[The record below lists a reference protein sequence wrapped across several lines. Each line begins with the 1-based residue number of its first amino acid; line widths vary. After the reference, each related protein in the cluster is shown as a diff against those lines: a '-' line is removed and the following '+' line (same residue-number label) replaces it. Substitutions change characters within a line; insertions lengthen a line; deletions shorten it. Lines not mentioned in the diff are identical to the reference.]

1 MKTLTN
7 QKTKKRIRF
16 TIKLLSIIIAF
27 VSFILF
33 IIGTYNLFFNIF
45 AKEPELLI
53 ICKNDDEDLYHWNG
67 ISFTD
72 HNFCSKCGEN
82 IEDVGIII
90 PKQCL
95 NCTSHIDQEDEFCFS
110 CGEKIKS
117 VKLREWLTEKNC
129 QTLKEYKE
137 NFQNIMI
144 KHIVILII
152 LFVIW
157 ILIVEFYPT
166 VDEILQD
173 WVQGDEEQ
181 N

>member
-1 MKTLTN
+1 M
-7 QKTKKRIRF
+7 
-16 TIKLLSIIIAF
+16 F
-27 VSFILF
+27 VSFIFF
-33 IIGTYNLFFNIF
+33 ITGTYNLFFNIF

-53 ICKNDDEDLYHWNG
+53 ICKDDNEYLCHWNG
-67 ISFTD
+67 ISITD
-72 HNFCSKCGEN
+72 HNFCSKCGKN

-95 NCTSHIDQEDEFCFS
+95 ICTSHIDKEDEFCFS
-110 CGEKIKS
+110 CGEKIKNI
-117 VKLREWLTEKNC
+117 KLKEWLIEKNC

-152 LFVIW
+152 LFIVW
-157 ILIVEFYPT
+157 ILIVEFYPSI
-166 VDEILQD
+166 DETLQE

-181 N
+181 D